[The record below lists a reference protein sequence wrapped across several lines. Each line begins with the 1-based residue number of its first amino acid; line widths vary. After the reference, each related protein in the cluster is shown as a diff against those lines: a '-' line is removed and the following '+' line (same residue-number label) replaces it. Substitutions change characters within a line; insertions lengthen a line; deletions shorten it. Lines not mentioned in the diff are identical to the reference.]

1 MKPGPRLTLATALL
15 LTLIWGTTWSAIRV
29 GLTGIP
35 PLSGVAVRF
44 LLAGLA
50 LAVVARIMGAPWWAG
65 PGTWVRWLAHGLLC
79 FCISYGVTYWAEQ
92 WVPSGLTSVLFA
104 TYSLW
109 VVILAQFLLP
119 EEKLRPRVALGTL
132 TGFLGVVAERVC
144 VRPLA
149 RSSPLMTLLATLS
162 LGLVIREAV
171 LIFYPRGADPKPFPR
186 LLPGG
191 GVEVG
196 GVAIRYEN
204 LVILVIGFAAMVA
217 VDLIINR
224 TRMGAAIRAV
234 AQDPEAAQMMGVPLD
249 RTVDAT
255 FFLGSGLAAVAGI
268 LSGFYYSEVH
278 FIMGVTGGV
287 IGFSAAAIGGLGNV
301 YGAIVGGLL
310 FGVLQTTAAALIP
323 RGSEFRDVVAFAV
336 VMLFLVAR
344 PSGLLGEKSLERV

>member
-1 MKPGPRLTLATALL
+1 VPPVELL
-15 LTLIWGTTWSAIRV
+15 LQQAFNGLMLGVMYALVAVGFTLFFGVLDVIHFSHGDIYMLGAFA
-29 GLTGIP
+29 GLT
-35 PLSGVAVRF
+35 V
-44 LLAGLA
+44 LAGLGATGVGHPVVAVA
-50 LAVVARIMGAPWWAG
+50 LAFAASI
-65 PGTWVRWLAHGLLC
+65 
-79 FCISYGVTYWAEQ
+79 
-92 WVPSGLTSVLFA
+92 VL
-104 TYSLW
+104 
-109 VVILAQFLLP
+109 V
-119 EEKLRPRVALGTL
+119 
-132 TGFLGVVAERVC
+132 GFLGVVAERVC

-191 GVEVG
+191 GVEIG

-204 LVILVIGFAAMVA
+204 LVILVIGFAAMVG
-217 VDLIINR
+217 VDLVINR

-336 VMLFLVAR
+336 VMLFLVAK
-344 PSGLLGEKSLERV
+344 PSGLLGEKSVERV